1 MGNWLNFQPVFKFL
15 PHLLFFTYCSCFLSS
30 QLCCFDFLLLRLLA
44 ILFRL
49 TISCPHLPPNNNN
62 NNNHN
67 VFFYIPICPNFT
79 HFSMGWLMWW
89 WAASDYLLKDLAF
102 DFLSAPTFLLSPI
115 LVFFLSPSF
124 LSFLFPLLLIN
135 VGLACNLSLMWQMWC
150 LHHFL
155 LHHLFYSLFT
165 DLLSNGSPPRLTTWK
180 LPPLN
185 LQEYWLPL
193 GLYGSSLLLLLFPF
207 LLLISLTTGFS
218 LMAVFPPSP
227 PPPILL
233 SLYPYRYL
241 PCQECYLL
249 SHHTA
254 YPPWLLLFF

>member
-1 MGNWLNFQPVFKFL
+1 
-15 PHLLFFTYCSCFLSS
+15 
-30 QLCCFDFLLLRLLA
+30 
-44 ILFRL
+44 
-49 TISCPHLPPNNNN
+49 
-62 NNNHN
+62 
-67 VFFYIPICPNFT
+67 
-79 HFSMGWLMWW
+79 MGWLMWW

-115 LVFFLSPSF
+115 LVLFLSPSF

-193 GLYGSSLLLLLFPF
+193 WPYSSSLLLLLFPF

-249 SHHTA
+249 SLSHSLPPLTTSLLLIPLPRTLPPL
-254 YPPWLLLFF
+254 PPWLTFFCFSSLISLPHSLFFLYSYPWMMSA